1 MVAEKFPE
9 WMEDRRPQIWE
20 TKVTR
25 RINKKEI
32 HIRIHHMKLQNTKD
46 KEVLFKT
53 NGEEG
58 SNYPQKNNTSDFSEK
73 QEKSE

>member
-32 HIRIHHMKLQNTKD
+32 HTHPDTSY
-46 KEVLFKT
+46 EVAKHQRQR
-53 NGEEG
+53 GAI
-58 SNYPQKNNTSDFSEK
+58 
-73 QEKSE
+73 